1 MTDPL
6 LSLSGLTKRYAV
18 TVLDD
23 VEFDL
28 QGGEIH
34 ALLGSN
40 GAGKSTMCRII
51 AGLTPPTSGS
61 MRLGGHAY
69 LPSGKQEA
77 EQCGVQ
83 IVQQEL
89 CLIPTLSVAENMM
102 LSRLPQRLG
111 IIHRGRLRQQARI
124 ALDRVELR
132 DIDPD
137 VPAGRLGVGQQQL
150 VEIATALDRQCRVL
164 ILDEPTSSLSGS
176 EAENLF
182 RWLLRLRDEGIG
194 ILYIS
199 HRLDEVAQLADRVT
213 VLRDGRRVCTRA
225 TEGLS
230 TDEMVSLMTGESPS
244 QHAAES
250 FRSHRTDRVALR
262 AENFT
267 RDQVVRDVSFHVHE
281 GERLGIAGLVG
292 AGRSELLRL
301 IFGAD
306 PADAGFLRLGD
317 SGSPLRFNHPHEAVD
332 AGLAMVT
339 EDRKSNG
346 LLLPLSIRINASI
359 ASLSERFARG
369 GLVRRRAEREIVS
382 EVVNQLDVRCRD
394 LEQAAVTLSGGNQQK
409 VAIAKWLVREADIF
423 LFDEPT
429 RGIDVASRRRIYRLI
444 DSLAAEGKAIVM
456 VSSDLDEL
464 LETCDRIAVMSAGRM
479 VATFSR
485 GDWSVDRIMQ
495 AAFSGHMGS
504 TA

>member
-1 MTDPL
+1 MPDSL
-6 LSLSGLTKRYAV
+6 LSLEGLTKRYAV

-23 VEFDL
+23 VDFDL

-40 GAGKSTMCRII
+40 GAGKSTLCRII

-61 MRLGGHAY
+61 MRLDGQVY
-69 LPSGKQEA
+69 SPSGKQEA
-77 EQCGVQ
+77 EHSGVQ

-102 LSRLPQRLG
+102 LSRMPQRLG
-111 IIHRGRLRQQARI
+111 IIKQGELRQQARI
-124 ALDRVELR
+124 ALDRVELGE
-132 DIDPD
+132 IDPD
-137 VPAGRLGVGQQQL
+137 LPAGKLGVGRQQL
-150 VEIATALDRQCRVL
+150 VEIATALDRQCRIL
-164 ILDEPTSSLSGS
+164 ILDEPTSSLSGG

-182 RWLLRLRDEGIG
+182 RWLDRLRDEGIG
-194 ILYIS
+194 IIYIS

-213 VLRDGRRVCTRA
+213 ILRDGRHVCTQY

-230 TDEMVSLMTGESPS
+230 TDEMVGLMTGESPA
-244 QHAAES
+244 QHSAES
-250 FRSHRTDRVALR
+250 FRSYRTDRVALR
-262 AENFT
+262 AENFSH
-267 RDQVVRDVSFHVHE
+267 DQVVRNVSFHVHE
-281 GERLGIAGLVG
+281 GERFGIAGLVG

-301 IFGAD
+301 VFGAD
-306 PADAGFLRLGD
+306 SADSGSLRLGD

-346 LLLPLSIRINASI
+346 LLLPLSIRFNASI
-359 ASLSERFARG
+359 ASLASRFSRG
-369 GLVRRRAEREIVS
+369 GLVRRRAENETVS
-382 EVVNQLDVRCRD
+382 DVAHQLDLRCRD
-394 LEQAAVTLSGGNQQK
+394 LEQATVTLSGGNQQK
-409 VAIAKWLVREADIF
+409 VAIAKWLVRKADIF
-423 LFDEPT
+423 FFDEPT

-444 DSLAAEGKAIVM
+444 ESLAAEGKAIVI

-495 AAFSGHMGS
+495 AAFSEHMGK